1 MRETDVKL
9 PGTTEQISLDGIGAF
24 NWSLKNDSKFT
35 IIKISIIAGAKP
47 YFENSISPLVKS
59 SVKLVSN
66 PALISAAV
74 NGGGLGALIILNDTE
89 TTKPIK
95 TIPISIFLSFNP
107 DIKERR
113 LIYYMAVE
121 ETVNW

>member
-1 MRETDVKL
+1 M
-9 PGTTEQISLDGIGAF
+9 
-24 NWSLKNDSKFT
+24 
-35 IIKISIIAGAKP
+35 KISIIAGPKP
-47 YFENSISPLVKS
+47 YFAKSVRPFIKS
-59 SVKLVSN
+59 SVKLGSN

-74 NGGGLGALIILNDTE
+74 SGGGLGALIILNDTE

-95 TIPISIFLSFNP
+95 TIPISIFFTFNP

-121 ETVNW
+121 ETVN